1 MKIEDW
7 EKEHSLTAEDV
18 ITVGDFF
25 SGLEP
30 KPKANRHMEICEK
43 LNEIYRAKNEAYGDS
58 FGETYRKLGIISAIT
73 RMTDKMS
80 RLTALCTGAQNNVKD
95 ESIRDTALD
104 LANYSIMLVMEMDEE
119 KQRGEF
125 PKELKLYE

>member
-1 MKIEDW
+1 MKSTW
-7 EKEHSLTAEDV
+7 EPIQHSIQKL
-18 ITVGDFF
+18 GQDFPP
-25 SGLEP
+25 LPLPTRAP
-30 KPKANRHMEICEK
+30 KQSKADQHMEICEK

-95 ESIRDTALD
+95 ESIRDTVLD
-104 LANYSIMLVMEMDEE
+104 LANYSIMLVMELDNE
-119 KQRGEF
+119 KS
-125 PKELKLYE
+125 